1 MQPTVQSEQDK
12 MVPIDTSGDPV
23 EVEVKEEEK
32 VNESPEIEIQEGQVT
47 ETKKEELEDYSQ
59 SVKRRIDK
67 LTRKM
72 REAERRE
79 QAAIDYAKKVQEQQK
94 ILAAQVKQRDTQW
107 IGETEKKLDAQEEF
121 AKRALQAAIQENDTE
136 KQVEAQQAISN
147 MAVERQNLATQKLQV
162 EAEPEEQPAP
172 ILEQPANNE
181 PKPPSDKANKWAE
194 ANPWFNND
202 KVMTSAAM
210 VIHGDLVQEGFDVE
224 SDDYYNE
231 ISQRIRTRF
240 PQEFGDD
247 KPRPTQKVASAVRT
261 SSTGRRTVKLTP
273 SQVAIAKKLGVP
285 LEEYAKHVKE
295 GA

>member
-23 EVEVKEEEK
+23 EVEVKDEEK
-32 VNESPEIEIQEGQVT
+32 VNESPEIEVQEGQVS

-79 QAAIDYAKKVQEQQK
+79 QAAIEYAKKVQEQQK

-136 KQVEAQQAISN
+136 KQVEAQQAISK

-247 KPRPTQKVASAVRT
+247 KPRPTQKVASAIRT

-295 GA
+295 A